1 MGKHSVNVNFRVKK
15 SRKNKDGMSP
25 IECNICVNGERS
37 SFFIGKQTKAED
49 WNEKKQNVKSSGK
62 DANLINDFIYQLRGR
77 IFEKENELLGRG
89 YLITAQLLKDAAND
103 NIEELKQKT
112 LMEVFDSYQEIRKGM
127 VGKTIVKDTFY
138 HNELTGRY
146 IRDFIKTKLNREDV
160 SLSEVK
166 LNFIQGFHSYLL
178 SGKNLCQNGA
188 VKHLKFLKF
197 LMNYS
202 VANGHIYVN
211 SIANY
216 KVEKQPVEIDY
227 LDEFELRKIINFDSP
242 IARFMR
248 TKDAFLFGCYTGL
261 SYIDIKTL
269 RKEHFE
275 TDSEGRIWIKKKR
288 VKTGVLSRIP
298 LLPMAKI
305 LMEKYKD
312 FGGDAV
318 MPIQDPADVNA
329 NLKDIALLCGIN
341 KHVTF
346 HTSRHTFASTVTLAN
361 NISLEVVSKMMGHT
375 NTRMTS
381 HYAKLIDKTIA
392 EQMDKLME
400 EDDI

>member
-1 MGKHSVNVNFRVKK
+1 MGKHSVNVNFRVKRG
-15 SRKNKDGMSP
+15 RKNKDGLSP
-25 IECNICVNGERS
+25 IECHICVNGERAC
-37 SFFIGKQTKAED
+37 FFIGKKIKAED
-49 WNEKKQNVKSSGK
+49 WNEKNQTVKKSSK
-62 DANLINDFIYQLRGR
+62 DADLINDFIYQLRGR

-89 YLITAQLLKDAAND
+89 FLITAQLLRDAVND
-103 NIEELKQKT
+103 KVEVLKQKF

-146 IRDFIKTKLNREDV
+146 LRDFIKAKLNRND
-160 SLSEVK
+160 LMLGEVK

-188 VKHLKFLKF
+188 IKHLKFFKF

-202 VANGHIYVN
+202 VANGYITVN
-211 SIANY
+211 PIATY
-216 KVEKQPVEIDY
+216 KVEKQPVEIDF
-227 LDEFELRKIINFDSP
+227 LDEFELRKFINFDSP

-305 LMEKYKD
+305 ILEKYKD

-392 EQMDKLME
+392 EQMDKMME